1 MDRIQAVRLFVRVV
15 DLGSFSKAAA
25 ELGIGQPAATKQV
38 ARLEAQLGARL
49 LHRTTHGVTPT
60 EIGTLYYEKCRLI
73 AHHVEEAESVA
84 ALLQSQLQG
93 GLRISTSVAF
103 GRRALAPMV
112 MRFMKLNPQLHV
124 DLSCDDRYVNL
135 VEQGIDVAIRMGR
148 LADSTLGSRYLGL
161 NPWVVVASS
170 AYLQQHGRPTS
181 PQELQGHQVLVYS
194 SVQGDARWQFTGPQG
209 QAVSMAVRGP
219 LRSNN
224 LSTLLLAARE
234 GLGIAAL
241 PRYVAEASIASGAVC
256 TVLDGWALPAQEIHA
271 VYPSPRMVP
280 AKVTQFIEWLRGQ
293 FGSTWWARGAQH
305 PDTDHPAG
313 PVADPLADP
322 VDGPLSNPLVGLSA
336 DRSADHPAARALP

>member
-25 ELGIGQPAATKQV
+25 ELGMGQPAATKQV
-38 ARLEAQLGARL
+38 ARMEALLGARL

-60 EIGTLYYEKCRLI
+60 EIGALYYEKCRLI

-93 GLRISTSVAF
+93 GLRLSTSVAF
-103 GRRALAPMV
+103 GRRVLAPMV

-148 LADSTLGSRYLGL
+148 LADSSLGSRYLGL
-161 NPWVVVASS
+161 NPWVVVASPG
-170 AYLQQHGRPTS
+170 YLAQRGAPAT
-181 PQELQGHQVLVYS
+181 PQDLQGHDALVYS

-209 QAVSMAVRGP
+209 EVESMPVRGP

-234 GLGIAAL
+234 GLGVAAL
-241 PRYVAEASIASGAVC
+241 PRYVAEESIANGAVQS
-256 TVLDGWALPAQEIHA
+256 LLEGWTLPAQEIHA

-293 FGSTWWARGAQH
+293 FGPTWWVRPSPRSA
-305 PDTDHPAG
+305 PE
-313 PVADPLADP
+313 
-322 VDGPLSNPLVGLSA
+322 GPLP
-336 DRSADHPAARALP
+336 